1 MLSVCLAVVCVC
13 SCTRPLAAVR
23 KWWQYARCA
32 LVWGRTEL
40 ILPNFPANALPFSS
54 LSHSFSLSLRF
65 FLLLF
70 IPACPLSSSCCC
82 FTFPLSSCP
91 HCISLVFP
99 FTCTFPPHFL
109 PLPFLL
115 LLSFLPAL
123 PSVLDSHHPTP
134 SLPLIILLFFAAVS
148 FNASF
153 DTAYSLMIIRRSGDA
168 GATHFTNP
176 AVRAS
181 VHNHSSHS
189 TGTEF

>member
-1 MLSVCLAVVCVC
+1 MHFLFPHC
-13 SCTRPLAAVR
+13 
-23 KWWQYARCA
+23 
-32 LVWGRTEL
+32 L
-40 ILPNFPANALPFSS
+40 ILFPFHSDSSYFFSFLPVLCLPVVAVS
-54 LSHSFSLSLRF
+54 LFPF
-65 FLLLF
+65 P
-70 IPACPLSSSCCC
+70 PA
-82 FTFPLSSCP
+82 